1 MIKFSDLKIEYLQRI
16 TKDCKTVYNRR
27 DENGKYYYYNIEC
40 SFDIETSSVIVD
52 GDKSAFMYIWMFE
65 IGYDNEVII
74 GRSWQ
79 EFKQLLSMVKQVL
92 KLDEFHNLVCYIH
105 NMSFEFQFIKDL
117 IQWKNVFAVDE
128 RKPIKALSAYDIE
141 FRDSYI
147 LSGLNLEKTADNLV
161 SHTVKKQVGSLD
173 YDLVRTPETKLTDKE
188 LLYCVDD
195 VKIVCAYI
203 AEQIKQYGTI
213 SRIPLTNTGRVR
225 KLVSFN
231 CFYTSKSHKKSS
243 GSKYRKYRK
252 LMKDLTIKDEH
263 EYNMLQ
269 RAFQGGYTH
278 ASALHVGKTLHSVH
292 SYDFT
297 SSYPTVMLSELYPM
311 SRAVELKPYSLKE
324 LDQMCKKY
332 CLIFNVE
339 FVGITQKIDQ
349 ETYLS
354 DSKCFNVKDKIV
366 NNGRIVKAEQ
376 LQTTITNVDFDIIK
390 ACYTWDQLKI
400 GKVIGYYKGYLPKP
414 IIESILDLYQKKTT
428 LKNIKGKEA
437 EYLNSKGML
446 NSIYGMSVTNIIQD
460 LNTFD
465 NEQGWFNEP
474 ANIADQIEKYNK
486 SSKRFLYYPWGIF
499 VTAYA
504 RRNLWSGILACGTD
518 YCYSDTDSIKCL
530 NMDQHQDYITKYNS
544 QLQRKLKRMTDHYN
558 IDPALLSPKTIQG
571 KIKPIGLWDNEGTY
585 TTFKTL
591 GAKRYI
597 TFQDNELH
605 STIAGLSKKNGI
617 KYMFEK
623 SGSVDGVFK
632 MFTNDL
638 FIPATNTGKNTHTY
652 IDDPMHYIIKDFK
665 GKQCEIKTPSGVH
678 LGKCEF
684 TLSLSQ
690 QYISFL
696 NHLANGELYKG
707 VEFVQ

>member
-1 MIKFSDLKIEYLQRI
+1 
-16 TKDCKTVYNRR
+16 
-27 DENGKYYYYNIEC
+27 
-40 SFDIETSSVIVD
+40 
-52 GDKSAFMYIWMFE
+52 
-65 IGYDNEVII
+65 
-74 GRSWQ
+74 
-79 EFKQLLSMVKQVL
+79 
-92 KLDEFHNLVCYIH
+92 
-105 NMSFEFQFIKDL
+105 
-117 IQWKNVFAVDE
+117 VFAVDE
-128 RKPIKALSAYDIE
+128 RKPIKALCTYDIE

-147 LSGLNLEKTADNLV
+147 LSGLNLEKTAKNLV
-161 SHTVKKQVGSLD
+161 SHKVEKQVGSLD
-173 YDLVRTPETKLTDKE
+173 YELIRTPKTELTDQE

-203 AEQIKQYGTI
+203 SEQIDQYGNI

-225 KLVSFN
+225 KLVSYN

-243 GSKYRKYRK
+243 GSKYKKYRK
-252 LMKDLTIKDEH
+252 LMKDLTIKDEE

-278 ASALHVGKTLHSVH
+278 ASALHAGKTLHNVH

-311 SRAVELKPYSLKE
+311 SRSVKLKPRSLKE
-324 LDQMCKKY
+324 LDQMCKRY
-332 CLIFNVE
+332 CLVFNVE
-339 FVGITQKIDQ
+339 FIGITQKIDQ

-354 DSKCFNVKDKIV
+354 ESKCFNVKEKIV
-366 NNGRIVKAEQ
+366 NNGRIVKADQ
-376 LQTTITNVDFDIIK
+376 LQTTITNVDWDIIK
-390 ACYTWDQLKI
+390 ACYTWERLKI

-414 IIESILDLYQKKTT
+414 IIDSILDLYQKKTT
-428 LKNIKGKEA
+428 LKNVKGKEA

-446 NSIYGMSVTNIIQD
+446 NSIYGMSVTNIVQD

-465 NEQGWFNEP
+465 NEKGWYNEP
-474 ANIADQIEKYNK
+474 ANVADQIEKYNE
-486 SSKRFLYYPWGIF
+486 SSKRFLYYPWGVF

-504 RRNLWSGILACGTD
+504 RRNLWSGILACGSD

-530 NMDQHQDYITKYNS
+530 NMDQHQDYIKKYND

-558 IDPALLSPKTIQG
+558 IDTNLLSPKTIQG
-571 KIKPIGLWDNEGTY
+571 KVKPIGLWDNEGIY

-617 KYMFEK
+617 KYMYEK
-623 SGSVDGVFK
+623 SGSIDGVFK

-638 FIPATNTGKNTHTY
+638 FIPASYTGKNTHTY
-652 IDDPMHYIIKDFK
+652 IDDPMHYMIKDFK
-665 GKQCEIKTPSGVH
+665 GEQCEIKTPSGVH

-696 NHLANGELYKG
+696 KHFENGEIYKG
-707 VEFVQ
+707 VEFIQ

>member
-1 MIKFSDLKIEYLQRI
+1 MINFSDLKIEYLQRI
-16 TKDCKTVYNRR
+16 TKDYKTVYNRR
-27 DENGKYYYYNIEC
+27 DKNGKYYYYNIEC
-40 SFDIETSSVIVD
+40 SFDIETTSVMVQD
-52 GDKSAFMYIWMFE
+52 QKSAFMYIWMFE
-65 IGYDNEVII
+65 IGYNNEVII

-79 EFKQLLSMVKQVL
+79 EFKQLLSMVQQVL
-92 KLDEFHNLVCYIH
+92 ELDQFHNLICYIH
-105 NMSFEFQFIKDL
+105 NMGFEFQFMKDI
-117 IQWKNVFAVDE
+117 IQWENVFAVDE
-128 RKPIKALSAYDIE
+128 RKPIKALCNYGIE
-141 FRDSYI
+141 FRDSLI
-147 LSGLNLEKTADNLV
+147 LSGLNLEKTANNLV
-161 SHTVKKQVGSLD
+161 SHKVKKQVGSLN
-173 YDLVRTPETKLTDKE
+173 YDLVRTPKTDLTDQE
-188 LLYCVDD
+188 LLYCIDD

-203 AEQIKQYGTI
+203 AEQIEQYGNI
-213 SRIPLTNTGRVR
+213 ARIPLTNTGRVR

-231 CFYTSKSHKKSS
+231 CFYTSRSHKKSS
-243 GSKYRKYRK
+243 GSKYKKYRK
-252 LMKDLTIKDEH
+252 LMQSLTIKDEQ
-263 EYNMLQ
+263 EYHMLQ

-278 ASALHVGKTLHSVH
+278 ASALHVGKTLHQVH

-311 SRAVELKPYSLKE
+311 SKAVELKPKSLQE

-339 FVGITQKIDQ
+339 FIGIIQKIDQ

-354 DSKCFNVKDKIV
+354 DSKCFNVKEKIV
-366 NNGRIVKAEQ
+366 NNGRIVKADQ

-428 LKNIKGKEA
+428 LKNVKGKEA

-465 NEQGWFNEP
+465 NEKGWYNEP
-474 ANIADQIEKYNK
+474 ADIAEQIEKYNK
-486 SSKRFLYYPWGIF
+486 NSKRFLYYPWGIF

-504 RRNLWSGILACGTD
+504 RRNLWSGILSCGED

-530 NMDQHQDYITKYNS
+530 NMDQHQDYIQKYND
-544 QLQRKLKRMTDHYN
+544 QLQRKLKKMTNHYN

-585 TTFKTL
+585 DTFKTL

-597 TFQDNELH
+597 TYQNQELH

-623 SGSVDGVFK
+623 SGSVDGVFR
-632 MFTNDL
+632 MFTDDL
-638 FIPATNTGKNTHTY
+638 YIPAKNTGKNTHTY
-652 IDDPMHYIIKDFK
+652 IDEPMHYIIKDFK
-665 GKQCEIKTPSGVH
+665 GEQCEIRTPSGVH
-678 LGKCEF
+678 LSKCEF
-684 TLSLSQ
+684 TLSLSK
-690 QYISFL
+690 QYLNFL
-696 NHLANGELYKG
+696 NRYKKGEIFKG
-707 VEFVQ
+707 MEQVL